1 MKYAVGI
8 LVSFLGLFFAAIA
21 LYYVYWQQHAMTDFV
36 ETPAAIVSSH
46 VEVHRGRKSS
56 SYVPK
61 ITYQYSAGGQLYSSS
76 QIFPFDDTSDSSTA
90 YAVVNSHPPA
100 GQRLIRPGVELMPN
114 TTAYVNPHNP
124 AE

>member
-61 ITYQYSAGGQLYSSS
+61 ITYQYSAGGQLYSTPQTS
-76 QIFPFDDTSDSSTA
+76 PFDATSYCSTS
-90 YAVVNSHPPA
+90 YAVGNPHPPP
-100 GQRLIRPGVELMPN
+100 GQRLTHPGVDLIPN
-114 TTAYVNPHNP
+114 TAPSVNPHTP